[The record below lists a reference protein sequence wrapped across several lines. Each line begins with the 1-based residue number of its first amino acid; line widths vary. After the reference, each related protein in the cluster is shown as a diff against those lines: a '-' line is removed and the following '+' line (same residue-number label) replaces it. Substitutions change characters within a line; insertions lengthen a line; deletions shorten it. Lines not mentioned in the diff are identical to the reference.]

1 MSRKSQKYLDVD
13 QPPLP
18 KDFQVRL
25 FQNPIELRLIPG
37 EVIHTLISRVEDSKA
52 HPGQYGQIQIT
63 NIRLIWYMPHTSNI
77 NISIGYHA
85 IQGARIT
92 EGSQVGIGRSE
103 SLFIRCRESTQLYE
117 FVFVSPKN
125 GESVFRFF
133 EVAYKNYCG
142 SPLFREQKLRSSI
155 LRDHD
160 LILLNNEQVMLKADG
175 ISNFSGDVAK
185 LGTAIVT
192 NFRFI
197 WYSEVVTNFNVT
209 IPLILLP
216 SIKINN
222 SKRYGKSFYLVLF
235 SAGSKYMYGFTM
247 QPEEKLNEFISKFE
261 KIRFSAVQ
269 SPVLTPPLPTVK
281 AQPIPKPPEIQEED
295 ISLAELDPA
304 LRYLPMDEDDK
315 HDAGIIF
322 DKTLGLAIEQI
333 PQGTNLSD
341 RWKTA
346 SETPLVDIDSL

>member
-117 FVFVSPKN
+117 FVFV
-125 GESVFRFF
+125 
-133 EVAYKNYCG
+133 
-142 SPLFREQKLRSSI
+142 LQKAMLV
-155 LRDHD
+155 
-160 LILLNNEQVMLKADG
+160 LILEH
-175 ISNFSGDVAK
+175 FS
-185 LGTAIVT
+185 
-192 NFRFI
+192 
-197 WYSEVVTNFNVT
+197 
-209 IPLILLP
+209 
-216 SIKINN
+216 
-222 SKRYGKSFYLVLF
+222 
-235 SAGSKYMYGFTM
+235 
-247 QPEEKLNEFISKFE
+247 
-261 KIRFSAVQ
+261 
-269 SPVLTPPLPTVK
+269 
-281 AQPIPKPPEIQEED
+281 
-295 ISLAELDPA
+295 
-304 LRYLPMDEDDK
+304 
-315 HDAGIIF
+315 H
-322 DKTLGLAIEQI
+322 
-333 PQGTNLSD
+333 
-341 RWKTA
+341 
-346 SETPLVDIDSL
+346 